1 MPEERVSKLLAA
13 AGLASRRAADELIA
27 AGRVTVDGRTV
38 GLGERA
44 DPSRAEI
51 AVDGRPIPVAAAI
64 IHLAIH
70 KPAGVTSTV
79 ADRHADRTV
88 LDLVPAGLVPAG
100 ARIYPV
106 GRLDRDSEGLLLLTN
121 DGDWSNRVLHPRHGI
136 EREYAVALDG
146 PLEAG
151 QRATLEAG
159 ILLDE
164 GPARLLGLRPQTRSE
179 TASLAR
185 LLGFAPSAGLTW
197 YRVTLGQGMRR
208 QVRRM
213 LAAVDAP
220 VRRLVRVRIGTLR
233 LDLPAGGVRPLAA
246 AEVRRLGAGV
256 STASAGLLAEPRSPA
271 TVRRRRAG
279 R

>member
-27 AGRVTVDGRTV
+27 AGRVTVDGRPV

-44 DPSRAEI
+44 DPAIVEI
-51 AVDGRPIPVAAAI
+51 AVDGRPIPAAAAFV
-64 IHLAIH
+64 HLALH

-121 DGDWSNRVLHPRHGI
+121 DGDWSNRVLHPRHGV
-136 EREYAVALDG
+136 EREYAVALG
-146 PLEAG
+146 WPLEAG

-159 ILLDE
+159 IALDE

-185 LLGFAPSAGLTW
+185 LLEYPPAPGLAW

-213 LAAVDAP
+213 LAAVEAP
-220 VRRLVRVRIGTLR
+220 VRRLVRVRMGTLR
-233 LDLPAGGVRPLAA
+233 LDLPAGGVRPLTP

-256 STASAGLLAEPRSPA
+256 STAAAGSAAEPRALAPP
-271 TVRRRRAG
+271 RRRRAG

>member
-27 AGRVTVDGRTV
+27 AGRVTVDGRTI

-44 DPSRAEI
+44 DPALVEI
-51 AVDGRPIPVAAAI
+51 AVDGRRIPTPAAV
-64 IHLAIH
+64 IHLALH

-79 ADRHADRTV
+79 ADRHAESTV

-146 PLEAG
+146 PLGAD
-151 QRATLEAG
+151 QRVTLEGG
-159 ILLDE
+159 IVLDD
-164 GPARLLGLRPQTRSE
+164 GVARLLGLRAQTRSE

-185 LLGFAPSAGLTW
+185 LLESAPAAGLAW

-213 LAAVDAP
+213 LAAVEAP
-220 VRRLVRVRIGTLR
+220 VRRLVRVRMGTLR
-233 LDLPAGGVRPLAA
+233 LDLPAGGVRQLTP

-256 STASAGLLAEPRSPA
+256 STAAAGPAVEPRAPA
-271 TVRRRRAG
+271 PPRRRHAG